1 MRLIATFMLSVQLAL
16 GLNSFTVDSDCDS
29 LLAQALDGGLP
40 QPVHWAKAGCQQALV
55 CKSDPTKDCC
65 ISRIKNGLTLPLRYD
80 DAVPYYEKCAGVS
93 VPKPRK
99 EDDIV
104 LPSISCE
111 LIRNFRCGLG
121 FASEFCD
128 IVYAELDG
136 CKKREQC
143 SKQTEQ
149 DNCCGAYPAKNP
161 EAVRRYYS
169 KCLGTCNVV
178 TEKVV
183 EQEDCLAVGE

>member
-1 MRLIATFMLSVQLAL
+1 MRLIATFMLSAQLAL
-16 GLNSFTVDSDCDS
+16 GLNSFTVDSACDS

-40 QPVHWAKAGCQQALV
+40 QPVHWAKAALV

-65 ISRIKNGLTLPLRYD
+65 ILRIKNGLPLPLRYD

-128 IVYAELDG
+128 IVYAELD
-136 CKKREQC
+136 
-143 SKQTEQ
+143 
-149 DNCCGAYPAKNP
+149 NP

>member
-1 MRLIATFMLSVQLAL
+1 MRLIATFMLSAQLAL

-40 QPVHWAKAGCQQALV
+40 QPVHWAKAALV
-55 CKSDPTKDCC
+55 CESDPTKDCC
-65 ISRIKNGLTLPLRYD
+65 ISRIKNGLPLPLRYD

-104 LPSISCE
+104 LPSLPCD

-128 IVYAELDG
+128 IVYAELD
-136 CKKREQC
+136 
-143 SKQTEQ
+143 
-149 DNCCGAYPAKNP
+149 NP

-169 KCLGTCNVV
+169 KCVGTCNVV

>member
-1 MRLIATFMLSVQLAL
+1 MRLIATFMLSAQLAL

-40 QPVHWAKAGCQQALV
+40 QPVHWAKAALV

-65 ISRIKNGLTLPLRYD
+65 ISRIKNGLPLPLRYD

-104 LPSISCE
+104 LPSLSCE
-111 LIRNFRCGLG
+111 LIRDFRCGLG

-128 IVYAELDG
+128 IVYAELD
-136 CKKREQC
+136 REQC
-143 SKQTEQ
+143 SKQTEK
-149 DNCCGAYPAKNP
+149 DCCGAYPAKNP

-169 KCLGTCNVV
+169 KCVGTCNVV